1 MTLLYEKL
9 IAYLFLHSNS
19 YVAVFLSSNSLY
31 GLWSEA

>member
-9 IAYLFLHSNS
+9 IAYLFLHSNN

-31 GLWSEA
+31 GLWAEA